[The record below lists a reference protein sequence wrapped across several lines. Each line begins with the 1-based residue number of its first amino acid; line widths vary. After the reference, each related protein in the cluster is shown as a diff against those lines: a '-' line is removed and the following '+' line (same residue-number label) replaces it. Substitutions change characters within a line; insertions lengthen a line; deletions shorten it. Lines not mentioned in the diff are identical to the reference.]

1 MILNTLLEGIQYE
14 ILEGNTAVEVDHIA
28 WDSRSVSNKALFIA
42 VKNTNVDRHDFVLE
56 AIEKGAIAVI
66 VEHDIKKELP
76 KNVTVIKVKDSRK
89 AMSIIASKYHGEPMK
104 ALKVVGITGTNGK
117 TSTSYFIAQ
126 ILESLRV
133 KCGVIGTIQNTV
145 SGVEMKTKKLNPTTP
160 DSMELQSTFSEM
172 VELGAT
178 HSVIEVTSSA
188 LAQDRVY
195 GCEFDVGVFT
205 NITQDHLEEH
215 GTMENYKKA
224 KLKLFK
230 MCKNAVVNVD
240 DPFSIEILASS
251 SCKVLGYGV
260 NKKCDFQAQ
269 DIKYNNSSVHF
280 NLKHDNKT
288 FKVELNVPG
297 RFSVYNILAA
307 IASCNLIGFELE
319 EVIKAVKE
327 IKGVPGRFQA
337 IPNNKGSL
345 VIVDYAHTPDAL
357 KNILMSVKE
366 ITKGR
371 IILVFGC
378 GGNRDSSKRAI
389 MGEIAGTFSDY
400 CIVTS
405 DNPRKEN
412 PIKIIEDIEK
422 GLMGTNCKFE
432 REQDRKQAINRALNI
447 AKPEDAVI
455 IAGKGHENYQIIKDE
470 TIHFSDE
477 EVVLSY
483 FS

>member
-14 ILEGNTAVEVDHIA
+14 ILEGNTAVEVDHIT

-42 VKNTNVDRHDFVLE
+42 VKNKNVDRHDFVLE

-76 KNVTVIKVKDSRK
+76 KNVTVVKVKDSRK
-89 AMSIIASKYHGEPMK
+89 AMSIIASKYYGEPMK

-145 SGVEMKTKKLNPTTP
+145 SGVEMKTKKSNPTTP

-188 LAQDRVY
+188 LAKDRVY

-205 NITQDHLEEH
+205 NITQDHLDEH

-224 KLKLFK
+224 KLKLFN

-240 DPFSIEILASS
+240 DPFSIDILASS
-251 SCKVLGYGV
+251 NCKVVGYGI
-260 NKKCDFQAQ
+260 NKKCDYQGQ
-269 DIKYNNSSVHF
+269 DIRYNNSSVHF

-319 EVIKAVKE
+319 DVIKAVKA

-337 IPNNKGSL
+337 IPNNKGAL

-357 KNILMSVKE
+357 NNILMSVKE

-389 MGEIAGTFSDY
+389 MGEIAGAFSDY

-422 GLMGTNCKFE
+422 GLISSNCKFE
-432 REQDRKQAINRALNI
+432 REQDRKLAINRALNI
-447 AKPEDAVI
+447 ANPEDAVI

>member
-1 MILNTLLEGIQYE
+1 MILSTLLEGIKYE
-14 ILEGNTAVEVDHIA
+14 ILEGNTAVEVDHIT
-28 WDSRSVSNKALFIA
+28 WDSRSVSDKALFIA
-42 VKNTNVDRHDFVLE
+42 VKNKNVDRHDFILE
-56 AIEKGAIAVI
+56 VAEKGAVALII
-66 VEHDIKKELP
+66 EHDIKSVP
-76 KNVTVIKVKDSRK
+76 QNITVIKVKDSRK
-89 AMSIIASKYHGEPMK
+89 AMSMIASKYFGEPMK
-104 ALKVVGITGTNGK
+104 SLKVIGITGTNGK
-117 TSTSYFIAQ
+117 TSTSYFIEQ
-126 ILESLRV
+126 ILEALKV
-133 KCGVIGTIQNTV
+133 KCGVIGTIQNTLL
-145 SGVEMKTKKLNPTTP
+145 GQKMKTEKLNPTTP
-160 DSMELQSTFSEM
+160 DSIELQSTFSEM

-178 HSVIEVTSSA
+178 HSVVEVTSSA
-188 LAQDRVY
+188 LAKDRVY

-215 GTMENYKKA
+215 GTMENYKVA
-224 KLKLFK
+224 KLKLFN

-251 SCKVLGYGV
+251 KCKVLGYGV

-269 DIKYNNSSVHF
+269 DIEYNNSSVHF
-280 NLKHDNKT
+280 NLIHDNKT

-297 RFSVYNILAA
+297 RFSVYNVLAA
-307 IASCNLIGFELE
+307 IASCNLIGFELV
-319 EVIKAVKE
+319 EVIEAVKE

-337 IPNNKGSL
+337 IPNNKGTL

-357 KNILMSVKE
+357 KNILVSVKQ
-366 ITKGR
+366 ISKGK

-422 GLMGTNCKFE
+422 GLISTNCKFE
-432 REQDRKQAINRALNI
+432 REQDRKLAINRALNI

-455 IAGKGHENYQIIKDE
+455 IAGKGHESYQIIKDE

-477 EVVLSY
+477 EEVLSY
-483 FS
+483 FT